1 MTKANLS
8 DQDHP
13 LIEVTRPTHAL
24 STAIAKKEQR
34 MNLKYTVLLASG
46 LLVGSAVA
54 YSASSADRRTFLSKS
69 ITSGLVPAFLS
80 TPTMAATDD
89 ELVTASDDGFITT
102 ESGLRYKVITVGN
115 GAIPAPGQ
123 TVKAHYTGRNL

>member
-1 MTKANLS
+1 
-8 DQDHP
+8 
-13 LIEVTRPTHAL
+13 
-24 STAIAKKEQR
+24 

-69 ITSGLVPAFLS
+69 ITSGALIPAFLS

-89 ELVTASDDGFITT
+89 ELVTTSDDGFITT
-102 ESGLRYKVITVGN
+102 ESGLRYKVIAVGN

-123 TVKAHYTGRNL
+123 TVKAHYTGMNL